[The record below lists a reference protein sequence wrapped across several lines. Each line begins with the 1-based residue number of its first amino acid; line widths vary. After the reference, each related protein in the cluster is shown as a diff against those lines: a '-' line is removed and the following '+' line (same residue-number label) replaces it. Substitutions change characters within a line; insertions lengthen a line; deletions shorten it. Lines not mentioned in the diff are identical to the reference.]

1 MMNSRIPRFALSIL
15 AIGLLPSTLHAQL
28 AVDVPLRSTGGAL
41 FAHTNAIDLRST
53 RTFEATGG
61 KID

>member
-1 MMNSRIPRFALSIL
+1 MQAKIRRLALSIL
-15 AIGLLPSTLHAQL
+15 AIGLLPSTLHGQL

-53 RTFEATGG
+53 HTFEATSG